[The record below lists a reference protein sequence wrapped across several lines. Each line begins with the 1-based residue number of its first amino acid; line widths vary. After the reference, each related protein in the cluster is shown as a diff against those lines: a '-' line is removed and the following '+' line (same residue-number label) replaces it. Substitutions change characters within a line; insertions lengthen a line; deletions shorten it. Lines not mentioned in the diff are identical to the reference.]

1 MILTKSS
8 SLTKNKQTLAALAMD
23 LRRAALGYHRGSL
36 GMAKR
41 FWIEALKRREELDMA
56 LLKPYVQK
64 YLKKLDYDNSTSAAE
79 DMLMY
84 SIIFQ
89 NAAV

>member
-1 MILTKSS
+1 M
-8 SLTKNKQTLAALAMD
+8 KNQQALAALAMD

-41 FWIEALKRREELDMA
+41 FWIEALKRREEIDMD
-56 LLKPYVQK
+56 LLKPYVRRC
-64 YLKKLDYDNSTSAAE
+64 LMKLDDNNRVDAE

-84 SIIFQ
+84 SILFQ
-89 NAAV
+89 NAAVVY